1 MTQTLQGVLERHP
14 FLEGIRPDLLA
25 LMTGCAKNRRFDTGE
40 YVTRESEEA
49 DHFFLI
55 RTGKVAA
62 QIRGS
67 TGEPVT
73 IHTLGR
79 GDVVGWS
86 WLVAPHR
93 YRYDTVAT
101 ETTTAFEL
109 DGRCLREKC
118 EANSELGYELLKR
131 VSANLARRIEDLQLQ
146 LVDVYR
152 SSGG

>member
-14 FLEGIRPDLLA
+14 FLEGLRPDLLA
-25 LMTGCAKNRRFDTGE
+25 LMTGCAKNRRFEPGE
-40 YVTRESEEA
+40 YVTRESDDA
-49 DHFFLI
+49 DRFFLI

-62 QIRGS
+62 QVRGAS
-67 TGEPVT
+67 GAPLT

-93 YRYDTVAT
+93 YRCDTVAM
-101 ETTTAFEL
+101 EATTAFEL

-118 EANSELGYELLKR
+118 EANSQLGYELFKR
-131 VSANLARRIEDLQLQ
+131 VSASLAHRIEDLQLQ
-146 LVDVYR
+146 LLDVYR
-152 SSGG
+152 RSGD